1 MAESFVTQQGDI
13 RVYAPGVVYSR
24 SVTVGHADLT
34 ESTNNTAQ
42 AINIGSILPTDAVVV
57 AHDVNVATL
66 FSGGSASA
74 VTVDIGGTDADAI
87 VDGMDIFTGAATGAL
102 IGTAGVHFKGKF
114 SAQQLKATFLT
125 DSSHN
130 LAGLTAGS
138 ITITV
143 YFAVVPQL

>member
-1 MAESFVTQQGDI
+1 MVESFVTPAGDI
-13 RVYAPGVVYSR
+13 QAYAPGRIYSR

-42 AINIGSILPTDAVVV
+42 AINIGAILPTDAVVV
-57 AHDVNVATL
+57 CHDVYVTTV

-87 VDGMDIFTGAATGAL
+87 VDGMDIFTGAAAGAL
-102 IGTAGVHFKGKF
+102 TGTAGVHPKGKF

-125 DSSHN
+125 DSGHN
-130 LAGLTAGS
+130 LAGLTAGAL
-138 ITITV
+138 TINV
-143 YFAVVPQL
+143 FFAVVA